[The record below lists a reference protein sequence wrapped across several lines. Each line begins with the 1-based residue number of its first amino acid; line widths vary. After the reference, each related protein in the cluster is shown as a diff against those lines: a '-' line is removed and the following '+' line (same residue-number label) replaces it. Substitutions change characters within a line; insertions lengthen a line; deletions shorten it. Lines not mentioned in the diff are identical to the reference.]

1 MGRIVRELGEGTTKY
16 YWYPGQKSDWI
27 KSGICVA
34 AGGAAFLAC
43 YLITKNELVAA
54 VIGASVTCGVGGV
67 YLGRRDVGA
76 LSELHDMVAERRAAV
91 VDAGRAAWRAT
102 VQGFVVAASAVFV
115 LNMPHTGFVADWVL
129 PVVPALVGA
138 VAHSGGMLYERM
150 TQVAKDN
157 AMTEQSDTT
166 EADAEPKELE
176 PAS

>member
-1 MGRIVRELGEGTTKY
+1 MGRVVRELGEGVTKY

-34 AGGAAFLAC
+34 AGGAVFLLC
-43 YLITKNELVAA
+43 YVITKNELVAA
-54 VIGASVTCGVGGV
+54 VFGASVTCGVGGV

-115 LNMPHTGFVADWVL
+115 LNMPHEGFIADWVL

-138 VAHSGGMLYERM
+138 IAHSGGMLYERM
-150 TQVAKDN
+150 NQVAKDN
-157 AMTEQSDTT
+157 AMADRGEQS
-166 EADAEPKELE
+166 EADAEPRELE
-176 PAS
+176 PAG